1 MTDKL
6 MTIAKFARAAEAHL
20 AMLKL
25 ESEGIV
31 SMIEGEDAVAAFP
44 AGTDSVR
51 PVELQ
56 VRDQDLAAAQAA
68 LADVPAVQDNLVVEE
83 GD

>member
-6 MTIAKFARAAEAHL
+6 VTIAKFASGAEAHL

-31 SMIEGEDAVAAFP
+31 SMVEGEDAAAAFP
-44 AGTDSVR
+44 AGTDAVR

-56 VRDQDLAAAQAA
+56 VRDQDLAAAQAV
-68 LADVPAVQDNLVVEE
+68 LATVPAVQDNLVLEE

>member
-6 MTIAKFARAAEAHL
+6 VTIAKFAEGGEAHL
-20 AMLKL
+20 AMLRL
-25 ESEGIV
+25 ESEGIAA
-31 SMIEGEDAVAAFP
+31 MIEGEDAAAAFP
-44 AGTDSVR
+44 AGNTVVR

-56 VRDQDLAAAQAA
+56 VRDQDLSAA
-68 LADVPAVQDNLVVEE
+68 LAVLATVAAVQDNLVIED